1 MRLAAAFL
9 AAICLLLSGCTGA
22 DAPEKP
28 TEKETLTIGSDIYSP
43 YFYLDDNGDFAGID
57 VEIAEEACRRLGVTP
72 EFKQISWQNKDACL
86 KSGTVDCLW
95 GSFSMNGREDD
106 YSWAGPYMY
115 SRQVVVV
122 KAASDIRTL
131 KDLNGKNI
139 AVQNATKPD
148 ELFSDDAIS
157 GVSVK
162 KVYSFA
168 TMTDVFAALKK
179 EYVDACAG
187 HETACLDHIRNISG
201 EYRVLDEDRNE
212 VELIETS
219 EYGNTDINAII
230 GNDKYDAFEDSESF
244 EKHGFTKQEFDADNE
259 ELVNVEK
266 EEEFDDSDEFFDD
279 ADEVLDEE

>member
-1 MRLAAAFL
+1 MNFIKRKTMRLAAAFL

-28 TEKETLTIGSDIYSP
+28 TEKETLTIGSYVYSP

-86 KSGTVDCLW
+86 KSGTVD
-95 GSFSMNGREDD
+95 D

-139 AVQNATKPD
+139 AVQDATKPD

-201 EYRVLDEDRNE
+201 EYRVLDEALLSADLGVAFDR
-212 VELIETS
+212 ETGAKRAGQLTAVLTEMKNDGTIRKILEKYS
-219 EYGNTDINAII
+219 LDIDFALKGN
-230 GNDKYDAFEDSESF
+230 GK
-244 EKHGFTKQEFDADNE
+244 
-259 ELVNVEK
+259 
-266 EEEFDDSDEFFDD
+266 
-279 ADEVLDEE
+279 

>member
-1 MRLAAAFL
+1 MIFIKRKTMRFAAAFL

-139 AVQNATKPD
+139 AVQDATKPD

-168 TMTDVFAALKK
+168 TMTDVFVALKK

-201 EYRVLDEDRNE
+201 EYRVLDEALFSADLGVAFDRETGAKRAGQLTAVLTEMKNDGTIRKILEKYSLDIDFALKGNE
-212 VELIETS
+212 
-219 EYGNTDINAII
+219 
-230 GNDKYDAFEDSESF
+230 K
-244 EKHGFTKQEFDADNE
+244 
-259 ELVNVEK
+259 
-266 EEEFDDSDEFFDD
+266 
-279 ADEVLDEE
+279 